1 MNELQVFNNTELG
14 SVRTTTINGEPFF
27 VGKDVAGILGYSNG
41 RKALI
46 DHVDAEDK
54 GVTKCDT
61 LGGMQELTVINESG
75 LYSLILSSK
84 LPNAKKFKHW
94 VTAEVLPTLRK
105 HGAYLTTE
113 TLEEVMND
121 PDAWIRVLTELKNE
135 RSQKE
140 KLQIEVTESKPKV
153 IFADAVAVSDTTIL
167 IGELAKLLKGNGI
180 DIGQNRLFE
189 RLRQEGYLIK
199 RKGTDYNAP
208 TQMAMELGLFKVK
221 ETVIQH
227 SDGHTSISKTTK
239 VTGKGQQYFINRYL
253 GREV

>member
-27 VGKDVAGILGYSNG
+27 VGKDVADILGYSNG

-140 KLQIEVTESKPKV
+140 KLQIEVTKSKPKV